1 MARDDNNP
9 TMTQDITTRILHA
22 DRLGSVEHG
31 AVLKP
36 LHIATAYGYSTAEEL
51 TAVFQGERAGHVY
64 GRQGNPTTSALET
77 KISLM
82 EDAVGT
88 VCFATGM
95 AAICST
101 MMALL
106 KKGDHVVASRYLFGN
121 TASWMN
127 TLAQMGCEVSLVD
140 ATEAANVKA
149 ALRSQTRMV
158 FVETVANPRTQVA
171 DLEGIGKLCTQHG
184 LLYVVD
190 STMSTPHLFQPK
202 AVGASLVMHSLSKS
216 ICGHGNALGGSMS
229 DTGLFDWG
237 HYPHLLPAYRKG
249 PPTAW
254 GLLQIRKKGLRD
266 MGATLS
272 AEHGHRIA
280 AGAETLA
287 LRMERACGNA
297 HALAEWLQSQPLVSK
312 VHYPSLASHAQ
323 HARAKALFKDFGALL
338 SFETVDG
345 IDPFEVLNALELV
358 IKSSHL
364 GDNRTSAL
372 PVARTIFWEMGAEQ
386 RASME
391 IADSL
396 IRVSVGIESRDDL
409 LADFEQAFGRLAQRG

>member
-1 MARDDNNP
+1 MTRD
-9 TMTQDITTRILHA
+9 TTTRILHA

-36 LHIATAYGYSTAEEL
+36 LHIATAYGYPSAEAL
-51 TAVFQGERAGHVY
+51 TDVFQGKKSGHVY
-64 GRQGNPTTSALET
+64 GRQGNPTTAALEV

-95 AAICST
+95 AAICSS

-106 KKGDHVVASRYLFGN
+106 KKGDHVVASRFLFGN

-127 TLAQMGCEVSLVD
+127 TLAQLGCETTLVD
-140 ATEAANVKA
+140 ATEAANVQQ
-149 ALRSQTRMV
+149 ALRPQTRMV
-158 FVETVANPRTQVA
+158 FVETIANPRTQVA
-171 DLEGIGKLCTQHG
+171 DLQGIGKLCAERG

-190 STMSTPHLFQPK
+190 STMTTPHLFQPK
-202 AVGASLVMHSLSKS
+202 AVGASLVIHSLSKS
-216 ICGHGNALGGSMS
+216 ICGHGNALGGSIS
-229 DTGLFDWG
+229 DTGLYDWSG
-237 HYPHLLPAYRKG
+237 YPNLLPAYRTG
-249 PPTAW
+249 APAGW

-266 MGATLS
+266 IGATLS
-272 AEHGHRIA
+272 SEHGHRIA
-280 AGAETLA
+280 AGAETLS
-287 LRMERACGNA
+287 LRMERTCANA
-297 HALAEWLQSQPLVSK
+297 RALAQWLEAQPLVSR
-312 VHYPSLASHAQ
+312 VHYPGLASHPQ
-323 HARAKALFKDFGALL
+323 HARAGALFKDFGCLL
-338 SFETVDG
+338 SFETVEG
-345 IDPFEVLNALELV
+345 VDPGEVLDALDLV

-396 IRVSVGIESRDDL
+396 IRVSVGIEAQADL
-409 LADFEQAFGRLAQRG
+409 LDDFAQAFGGLRK